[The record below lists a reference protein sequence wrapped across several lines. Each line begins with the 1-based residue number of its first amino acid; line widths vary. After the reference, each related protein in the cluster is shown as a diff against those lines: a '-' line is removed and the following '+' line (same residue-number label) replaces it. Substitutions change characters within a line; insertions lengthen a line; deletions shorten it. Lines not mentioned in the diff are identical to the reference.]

1 MPNRRDGKVNYSD
14 GTPMPESHQE
24 WFKSGP
30 ITPEMLEAWL
40 NIIKESDAREKGER
54 A

>member
-1 MPNRRDGKVNYSD
+1 MSTRRDGEVNYPD

-30 ITPEMLEAWL
+30 ITPEMLDSWL
-40 NIIKESDAREKGER
+40 KIIKESEER
-54 A
+54 SK